1 MPTGKQALRMTYLG
15 NPEKLLKLLTQLWG
29 GLGNTLFLFFAT
41 LVLSL
46 PLGLAVALLR
56 RSQSPVLRAPISF
69 YILIMRGTPLILQI
83 FAIYFTIPLLLGH
96 AFDRMSATVIAFVL
110 NYAAYFAEIFRGGI
124 DTVARGQWEA
134 GKALGM
140 NRAQVFLKIIL
151 PQVMRNVILP
161 VSNEVIT
168 LVKDTALVT
177 AVGIV
182 DLYRAAKNATS
193 SSGSLEPLFI
203 AGLVYLLL
211 NTVVTWC
218 FSQLHRRAALP

>member
-1 MPTGKQALRMTYLG
+1 M
-15 NPEKLLKLLTQLWG
+15 
-29 GLGNTLFLFFAT
+29 
-41 LVLSL
+41 
-46 PLGLAVALLR
+46 
-56 RSQSPVLRAPISF
+56 
-69 YILIMRGTPLILQI
+69 
-83 FAIYFTIPLLLGH
+83 
-96 AFDRMSATVIAFVL
+96 
-110 NYAAYFAEIFRGGI
+110 
-124 DTVARGQWEA
+124 
-134 GKALGM
+134 
-140 NRAQVFLKIIL
+140 KIIL

-211 NTVVTWC
+211 NTIVTWC

>member
-1 MPTGKQALRMTYLG
+1 MMMTYLADAD
-15 NPEKLLKLLTQLWG
+15 KLLRLLEQLWK
-29 GLGNTLFLFFAT
+29 GLGNTLYLFAAT
-41 LVLSL
+41 LIFSL
-46 PLGLAVALLR
+46 PLGLLVALLR
-56 RSQSPVLRAPISF
+56 RSRLPFLRLPISF

-83 FAIYFTIPLLLGH
+83 FAVYFTIPLILGRP
-96 AFDRMSATVIAFVL
+96 FDRMAATLIAFVF

-124 DTVARGQWEA
+124 DSIARGQWEA
-134 GKALGM
+134 AKALGM
-140 NRAQVFLKIIL
+140 NRAQVFTKVIL
-151 PQVMRNVILP
+151 MQVMRRVVLP

-193 SSGSLEPLFI
+193 TSGSLEPLFI

-211 NTVVTWC
+211 NAMVTGV
-218 FSQLHRRAALP
+218 FSRLHRRSALP

>member
-1 MPTGKQALRMTYLG
+1 MTYLG
-15 NPEKLLKLLTQLWG
+15 NPDKLMKLLTQLWE
-29 GLGNTLFLFFAT
+29 GLGNTMYLFFIT
-41 LVLSL
+41 LILSL
-46 PLGLAVALLR
+46 PLGLLFALLR
-56 RSQSPVLRAPISF
+56 RSRFAVLRAPTAF

-83 FAIYFTIPLLLGH
+83 FAIYFTIPLLLGRS
-96 AFDRMSATVIAFVL
+96 FDRMTATVISFAF

-124 DTVARGQWEA
+124 DGISKGQWEA
-134 GKALGM
+134 GTALGM
-140 NRAQVFLKIIL
+140 SRGQVFAYIIL
-151 PQVMRNVILP
+151 PQVLRQVVLP

>member
-1 MPTGKQALRMTYLG
+1 MTYFG
-15 NPEKLLKLLTQLWG
+15 NPEKLMKLLEQLWK
-29 GLGNTLFLFFAT
+29 GLGNTLYLFIAT
-41 LVLSL
+41 LLLSL
-46 PLGLAVALLR
+46 PLGLLVALLR
-56 RSQSPVLRAPISF
+56 RSRLSLIRLPISF

-83 FAIYFTIPLLLGH
+83 FAIYFSIPLLLNRS
-96 AFDRMSATVIAFVL
+96 FDRMTATVIAFVL

-124 DTVARGQWEA
+124 DSIHTGQWEA
-134 GKALGM
+134 AKALGM
-140 NRAQVFLKIIL
+140 NRSQVFLHVIL
-151 PQVMRNVILP
+151 PQVMRRVVLP

-193 SSGSLEPLFI
+193 SSGSLEPLFM

-211 NTVVTWC
+211 NALVTWV
-218 FSQLHRRAALP
+218 FSVLHRRSALP